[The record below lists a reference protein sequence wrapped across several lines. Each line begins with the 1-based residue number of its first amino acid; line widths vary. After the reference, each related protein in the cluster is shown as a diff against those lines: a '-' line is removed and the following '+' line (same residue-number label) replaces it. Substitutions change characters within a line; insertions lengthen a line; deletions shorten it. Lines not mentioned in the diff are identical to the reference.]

1 MAKEKQNLP
10 GGEDEARKKKKSKSR
25 TSGKDGGSGRS
36 TSKKR
41 ATFCPNSSK
50 SFNMSRSYRQPY
62 VSTSALKKNNDELA
76 KSLNK
81 FKLAIATI
89 QKDKMALERE
99 NFDLRA
105 ENSSLRSNVDP
116 ALIEAEVQKR
126 LVDYLGPVKM
136 HINSAIDNMVGLS
149 DNLTQSMKLVSA
161 PMRMSTQSQSLAG
174 PSRSSSVGTNFRMR
188 PVTSFQT
195 RDGGNNSAWGR
206 EGGGSGNSPPKQ
218 LSKVSPMVAGHA
230 ISRPRIQLTRMD
242 ITAMSAAR
250 EQLNLANG
258 DEEEVVASSET
269 VESEGEPI
277 ELVEEPVELV
287 EEEAEEEH
295 LDEGYMDLEASPPH
309 PGRNRFNLTNI
320 GEENSMLEDSRLEES
335 ILEESRTE
343 ETEEPLEPM
352 EILQE
357 EDSQEENET
366 RSPEEPSLR
375 RQSRSALRESV
386 GHSSRQSVGQPSRQS
401 VGHSSRQSVGQ
412 AGSSLARLSVRQ
424 SLSAVTGASPGQG
437 SVRQSLGQGFRQE
450 GGDSS
455 PSPQVRLSRPP
466 LRDLSMAS
474 PSPQVDILK
483 TQRHPAVVL
492 SDLVTMNHPAL
503 PPQYNQPSPH
513 STPLLPSPSPLNR
526 RTSAPVI
533 PVEVFPEDPSESF
546 LEQMCDNDPLEG
558 PSWLFASVHKKK
570 RRSSVARK
578 LSAVWSDNERASTM
592 GSSSGRG
599 TSSLDSSDLDYSSAG
614 EGASSREVSG
624 YVLDRDLIENPVVVP
639 TPDAT
644 PNNSVVEGVPAT
656 PVSSTGSIAV
666 DNMTRFEEDME
677 MTRTMET
684 RFDKELNNSNQEN
697 NPVELVSSGSIDES
711 NLSISVSQTPRTPLS
726 SLTYT
731 DPSGAVVK
739 FNPRTDTGVTVAG
752 LREAHILLNNVG
764 MTDSTGRATTPYK
777 LSECYIDLSPGR
789 SMSLDQLFSL
799 GLRAGIS
806 SPSGNMQKVS
816 KRKYASEAQVGQ
828 ATPPSKKKRMTDLP
842 SLRQRGVRASL
853 DLIPPNLNQ
862 DVIVNRATME
872 YSPSGNNFVTRLPSP
887 SVNVPRYSQ
896 EIVSKTVS
904 DGREPRARDTEKP
917 IETCEQ
923 PNVEPVEDNTV
934 TTNNFDKS
942 KKKSV
947 MPSFIYLEKS
957 PTKTASASSEKSDE
971 VQESVEVASKPPG
984 TASVVES
991 VESVDENQVSAKEI
1005 ISTEPSLEPER
1016 SKRKTRVNYA
1026 LLNGEDDDDKA
1037 LKKDKSEK
1045 QSNLAPG
1052 KKGPKEKPTTVNLT
1066 EVVPVP
1072 ETSVRG
1078 PISDMPE
1085 TGEKCDEDLTG
1096 EKCDEDLTVEGE
1108 VPKDF
1113 KKTKTSNRLSKRPSK
1128 MSKDA
1133 KKSQELDANQDKPEH
1148 LSLPTVVSN
1157 EILETNSV
1165 KDQGI
1170 RTESSKKAVEA
1181 GPVSEVSQRELDED
1195 HLEEVEKTKPR
1206 NRLSKHPKK
1215 VSKDANNPLDNDT
1228 NQDQSENLSLPT
1240 VVLKE
1245 VLENDSV
1252 EDQGKGTSL
1261 SQKADTKSRKN
1272 SRKASKAQDLVNP
1285 TNPTNNRE
1293 SLNQVDRKS
1302 GAVADPQVE
1311 DEASQP
1317 SIGRSSLSRDSS
1329 IGASADAA
1337 EGRGRSRRGSSQV
1350 SYKEPALGKKMRQ
1363 GDAGSSVY
1371 SDFKPGIKSTKVKK
1385 SVKKK

>member
-1 MAKEKQNLP
+1 MAKEKQNHP
-10 GGEDEARKKKKSKSR
+10 GGGDEARKKKKSKSR

-269 VESEGEPI
+269 VESE
-277 ELVEEPVELV
+277 EEPVELV
-287 EEEAEEEH
+287 EEQVDEQAEEEH
-295 LDEGYMDLEASPPH
+295 LDEGYLDLEASPPH

-335 ILEESRTE
+335 ILEESGTV

-386 GHSSRQSVGQPSRQS
+386 GHSSRQSVSQPCRQS
-401 VGHSSRQSVGQ
+401 VGHSSRQSVVQ

-424 SLSAVTGASPGQG
+424 SLSAVAGASPGQG
-437 SVRQSLGQGFRQE
+437 SVRQSLGQVFRQE

-455 PSPQVRLSRPP
+455 PQPQGRLSRPP

-503 PPQYNQPSPH
+503 PPQYSQPSPH
-513 STPLLPSPSPLNR
+513 STPLLPTPSPLNR

-546 LEQMCDNDPLEG
+546 LEQMCDNDSLEG

-624 YVLDRDLIENPVVVP
+624 YVLERDLIENAVVVP

-644 PNNSVVEGVPAT
+644 PNTSAVDGVPAT

-711 NLSISVSQTPRTPLS
+711 ILSISVSQTPRTPLS

-816 KRKYASEAQVGQ
+816 KRKYASEVQAGQ

-896 EIVSKTVS
+896 EIASKTVS
-904 DGREPRARDTEKP
+904 DGREPSACDSEKP

-923 PNVEPVEDNTV
+923 PNVEPVEDNNV

-957 PTKTASASSEKSDE
+957 PTKTTSATSEKSDE

-1026 LLNGEDDDDKA
+1026 LLNGEEEDDHKA

-1045 QSNLAPG
+1045 QSKQAPG
-1052 KKGPKEKPTTVNLT
+1052 KKAPKEKSATANAT

-1072 ETSVRG
+1072 ETSGRD
-1078 PISDMPE
+1078 PISDMPK
-1085 TGEKCDEDLTG
+1085 TV

-1128 MSKDA
+1128 LSKDA
-1133 KKSQELDANQDKPEH
+1133 KKSQEKDANQHQPEK

-1165 KDQGI
+1165 RDQGI
-1170 RTESSKKAVEA
+1170 GTELSEKAVEA
-1181 GPVSEVSQRELDED
+1181 DPVSEVSQRELDEDLTGAED

-1215 VSKDANNPLDNDT
+1215 VSKDTNKPLENDT
-1228 NQDQSENLSLPT
+1228 NQDQSENFSLPI

-1272 SRKASKAQDLVNP
+1272 SRKASKAPDLV
-1285 TNPTNNRE
+1285 NPTNNRE
-1293 SLNQVDRKS
+1293 SLNHVDRKS
-1302 GAVADPQVE
+1302 GEVPDPQVE

-1317 SIGRSSLSRDSS
+1317 SIGRPSLSRGSS
-1329 IGASADAA
+1329 FGASADAA

-1350 SYKEPALGKKMRQ
+1350 SYKEPALGKKLRQ